1 MGISGDK
8 RSGSDCYRHALPLR
22 KEKRKEEA
30 GFILLE
36 KMKQREHPIPVII
49 CSSQNYLLAECTGD
63 GMVSISSEILS
74 LILKKFWKIP
84 TGINFRDESRK
95 RREGETHDLCD
106 V

>member
-1 MGISGDK
+1 MLQTCTIHWQKGE
-8 RSGSDCYRHALPLR
+8 
-22 KEKRKEEA
+22 KENEEA

-49 CSSQNYLLAECTGD
+49 CSSQNYRSPDALGTVWYNKLRDIEFD
-63 GMVSISSEILS
+63 FKEILENTN
-74 LILKKFWKIP
+74 WDH
-84 TGINFRDESRK
+84 FRDESRK